1 MKEAGREAESNIR
14 DPETAHENS
23 AFPLL
28 FHQKKN
34 PIQARLGNLSFFLIP
49 PTLLAN
55 IPH

>member
-1 MKEAGREAESNIR
+1 MTEAGREAESNSR

-28 FHQKKN
+28 FHQKKKR
-34 PIQARLGNLSFFLIP
+34 IQARLGNVSFFLIP
-49 PTLLAN
+49 PILPTN